1 MGKDEV
7 IMEKVDKKEKI
18 QKAYKEYVLEKGT
31 APPSVYIFAKKLKMP
46 EAEFYEY
53 YNSFAAIESD
63 AWLEY
68 MRQTLLSLEAD
79 AAYGQYSV
87 REKLLAFYYTWI
99 EVLKNDRSY
108 VVYSYQRLKQPVAR
122 HTGTLQPFKNAF
134 YNYATELMME
144 GRESREVVTRPVVS
158 DRYVDGLWM
167 QLLYILDFWVK
178 DLSRG
183 FESTDTAIEKS
194 VNTSFDLMGKS
205 VVDSVLDLAKFMYQN
220 RPS

>member
-1 MGKDEV
+1 
-7 IMEKVDKKEKI
+7 MEKDDKTEKI

-31 APPSVYIFAKKLKMP
+31 PPPSVYIFAKKLKMP
-46 EAEFYEY
+46 ETEFYEY
-53 YNSFAAIESD
+53 YNSFEAIESD
-63 AWLEY
+63 AWIDYL
-68 MRQTLLSLEAD
+68 RQTLLSLNAD
-79 AAYGQYSV
+79 AAYDQYSV

-99 EVLKNDRSY
+99 EILKKDRSY
-108 VVYSYQRLKQPVAR
+108 VVYSYEKLRQPVTR
-122 HTGTLQPFKNAF
+122 YVGPLQPFRNGF
-134 YNYATELMME
+134 YNFATELLME
-144 GRESREVVTRPVVS
+144 GRESREVVTRPVIS

-205 VVDSVLDLAKFMYQN
+205 VVDSVLDYAKFVYQN
-220 RPS
+220 RKP

>member
-1 MGKDEV
+1 
-7 IMEKVDKKEKI
+7 MEKDDKTEKI

-31 APPSVYIFAKKLKMP
+31 PPPSVYVFAKKLKMS

-53 YNSFAAIESD
+53 YNSFEAIESD
-63 AWLEY
+63 AWLE
-68 MRQTLLSLEAD
+68 TLRKTLTSLNAD
-79 AAYGQYSV
+79 AAYDQYSV
-87 REKLLAFYYTWI
+87 REKTLAFYYTWI
-99 EVLKNDRSY
+99 EILKKDRSF
-108 VVYSYQRLKQPVAR
+108 VVYSYHKLRQPVAR
-122 HTGTLQPFKNAF
+122 YSGLLLPFKNGF

-144 GRESREVVTRPVVS
+144 GRESREVVTRPVIS

-167 QLLYILDFWVK
+167 QLLFILDFWVR

-205 VVDSVLDLAKFMYQN
+205 VVDSVFDYAKFVYQN
-220 RPS
+220 RKP

>member
-1 MGKDEV
+1 
-7 IMEKVDKKEKI
+7 MEKVDKREKI

-31 APPSVYIFAKKLKMP
+31 PPPSVYIFAKKLKMP

-53 YNSFAAIESD
+53 YNSFEAIESD
-63 AWLEY
+63 TWLDTL
-68 MRQTLLSLEAD
+68 RQTLTTLHAD
-79 AAYGQYSV
+79 AAYDQYSV

-99 EVLKNDRSY
+99 EVLKSDRSY
-108 VVYSYQRLKQPVAR
+108 VVYSYHKLRQPVSR
-122 HTGTLQPFKNAF
+122 NTGSLKPLKNGF
-134 YNYATELMME
+134 YNFATELMME
-144 GRESREVVTRPVVS
+144 GRESREVVTRPVLS

-167 QLLYILDFWVK
+167 QLLFILDFWVK

-205 VVDSVLDLAKFMYQN
+205 VVDSVLDYAKFVYQN
-220 RPS
+220 RRS